1 MLNFLANIVDALRM
15 EKGGTLEDTSETVQ
29 RAPSRSNVNPAP
41 AIQNDTWQVETAML
55 NMIVNPTPV
64 NGYCIFQHISKHI

>member
-29 RAPSRSNVNPAP
+29 RAPSRSNVNPNP
-41 AIQNDTWQVETAML
+41 ALRNDTLQQVETTML
-55 NMIVNPTPV
+55 NMIINSTAV
-64 NGYCIFQHISKHI
+64 NG